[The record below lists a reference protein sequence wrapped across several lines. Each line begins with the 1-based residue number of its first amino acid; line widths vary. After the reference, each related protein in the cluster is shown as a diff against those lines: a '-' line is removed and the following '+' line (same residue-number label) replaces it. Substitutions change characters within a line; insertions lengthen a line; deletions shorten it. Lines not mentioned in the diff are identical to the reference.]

1 MRSVTMLGLLAATLA
16 FDAGT
21 GTAGAAPWCA
31 WYTATASDCGYFTH
45 QACLDTVRG
54 AGGWCARNVY
64 ELATPYG
71 PPPQRRKH
79 WRRDRY

>member
-1 MRSVTMLGLLAATLA
+1 MLGLAAALLA

-21 GTAGAAPWCA
+21 GVADAAPWCA
-31 WYTATASDCGYFTH
+31 WYNAMTSDCGYYSQ

-64 ELATPYG
+64 ELANG
-71 PPPQRRKH
+71 PPQRRRH
-79 WRRDRY
+79 QRRYDRY